1 MDSESHSKNI
11 FDDYDI
17 KVMCDNCLRTKCICD
32 EAERDAGFVKSYE
45 GKTSGKYVCKDCKKI
60 PVQCRCYEDEHDDQY
75 DDQYDDYYDDERC
88 DCGDCPDC
96 GIPRPHMV
104 GLWGYNKAMIGRR
117 YKK

>member
-1 MDSESHSKNI
+1 MDSNNHSKNI

-17 KVMCDNCLRTKCICD
+17 KVMCDNCLKINCVCEDI
-32 EAERDAGFVKSYE
+32 EREAGFVKSYE
-45 GKTSGKYVCKDCKKI
+45 GKTAGKYVCKDCKKI
-60 PVQCRCYEDEHDDQY
+60 PVQCRCYEDQYGDQY
-75 DDQYDDYYDDERC
+75 GDQYEERC

-104 GLWGYNKAMIGRR
+104 GLWGYNRAMVGRR